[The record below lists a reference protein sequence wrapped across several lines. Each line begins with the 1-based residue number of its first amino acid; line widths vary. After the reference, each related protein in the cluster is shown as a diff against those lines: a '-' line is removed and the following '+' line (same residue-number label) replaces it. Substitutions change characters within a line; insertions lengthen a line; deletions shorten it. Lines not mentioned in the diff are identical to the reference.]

1 MFTIFKNLKKLV
13 APITASVISL
23 TILST
28 SAFAENWEKL
38 VIQANGQKVYW
49 NAWGGSETYNSYID
63 WVGDRVEEEYG
74 IELIHVKLTDTA
86 DAVRRVLAEKSA
98 GRDEDGSIDLIWI
111 NGENFRTMKENG
123 LLHGPFVNN
132 LPNFKLIDTA
142 EKPSTILDFTLPTE
156 GFESPWGMA
165 QLIFI
170 HDQAT
175 VPNPPK
181 SMDEFMAYAK
191 ANPGRVTYP
200 ALPDFTGSTFMKQ
213 VLYELSDKP
222 SRLLWPAGDE
232 FDQQTE
238 KLWAWLEEIRPYLW
252 RKGQQFP
259 KNGAEMIQLLDDG
272 EIDFAYSFNVG
283 SASNAIKEGKLPE
296 TVRSFVMEKGTI
308 GNTHFVAIPYNSS
321 HKPAAQVVANFL
333 MSPEAQARKQ
343 DPEYWGEI
351 TVLSMSL
358 LNKEEKELFDN
369 IPRHEATLSNDE
381 LGGSLSEP
389 HSSWMTMI
397 EAEWLSKF
405 GS

>member
-1 MFTIFKNLKKLV
+1 MRNFFQRLAAPVV
-13 APITASVISL
+13 AGMVSL
-23 TILST
+23 TALTGT
-28 SAFAENWEKL
+28 SFAEQWEKTVVL
-38 VIQANGQKVYW
+38 AEGQKVYW
-49 NAWGGSETYNSYID
+49 NAWGGSETYNNYIN
-63 WVGDRVEEEYG
+63 WVADRVEEDYG

-98 GRDEDGSIDLIWI
+98 GRDENGSIDLIWI
-111 NGENFRTMKENG
+111 NGENFRQMKENG
-123 LLHGPFVNN
+123 LLFGPFVEN
-132 LPNFKLIDTA
+132 LPNFKLIDTD
-142 EKPSTILDFTLPTE
+142 EKPSTILDFTLPTD
-156 GFESPWGMA
+156 GYESPWGMA

-170 HDQAT
+170 HDQAR

-181 SMDEFMAYAK
+181 SMSAFMEYAK

-200 ALPDFTGSTFMKQ
+200 ALPDFTGTTFMKQ
-213 VLYELSDKP
+213 VLYEVSDNP
-222 SRLLWPAGDE
+222 SRLLADAGSE
-232 FDQQTE
+232 FDQETE
-238 KLWAWLEEIRPYLW
+238 KLWAWLDEIRPYLW
-252 RKGQQFP
+252 REGKQFP

-283 SASNAIKEGKLPE
+283 SASNAIQEGKLPE
-296 TVRSFVMEKGTI
+296 TARSFVMENGTI
-308 GNTHFVAIPYNSS
+308 GNTHFVAIPYNSA
-321 HKPAAQVVANFL
+321 HKQAAQVVANFL

-343 DPEYWGEI
+343 NPEYWGEI

-358 LNKEEKELFDN
+358 LDEDSKARFNN

-381 LGGSLSEP
+381 LGKSLSEP